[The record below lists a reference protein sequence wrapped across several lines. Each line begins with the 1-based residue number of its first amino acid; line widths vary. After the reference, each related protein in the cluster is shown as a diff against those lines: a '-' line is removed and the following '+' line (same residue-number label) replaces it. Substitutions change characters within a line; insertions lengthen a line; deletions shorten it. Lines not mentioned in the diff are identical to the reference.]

1 MVNKVKVMVIDDTI
15 TYRQILSHV
24 LGSFSNV
31 EVVGTANSGKTGLM
45 KIPSL
50 KPDLI
55 FLDIMMP
62 DMDGVE
68 TLRQIK
74 PEYPEIQV
82 VMISAFDMNNAKAT
96 LSSLESGALD
106 FIGKPI
112 TDSVDESIEQ
122 LKRAIRPI
130 IEIVEVQKQKARKT
144 DEKET
149 DLPKIKPAIITDKI
163 PIRLAKIRENKVG
176 KLDVVLIGIST
187 GGPNALFDLIK
198 SLDGKIECPIMVV
211 QHMPPLFTQ
220 SLAERLDAINQT
232 TVCEAIDGQVLENG
246 TFYIA
251 PGGKHM
257 VLRKGSSNK
266 LFVGITDDPPI
277 NHCKPAVDVL
287 FLSVAQ
293 QKNIH
298 PLTIIMTGMGRDGT
312 QGVVELKKNG
322 TYCLIQDEESSVV
335 WGMPGSVYEADCADE
350 ILPLNQIGQ
359 RIIQLSAS

>member
-1 MVNKVKVMVIDDTI
+1 MVIDDTI

-112 TDSVDESIEQ
+112 TDSVDESINQ
-122 LKRAIRPI
+122 LKQAIKPI
-130 IEIVEVQKQKARKT
+130 ISFIQDQKQKKSKT
-144 DEKET
+144 EAKET
-149 DLPKIKPAIITDKI
+149 TLLKIKPTIIEDRVPVR
-163 PIRLAKIRENKVG
+163 PIKPRENKIE
-176 KLDVVLIGIST
+176 KIDVVLIGIST
-187 GGPNALFDLIK
+187 GGPNALFELIK
-198 SLDGKIECPIMVV
+198 SLGSKIGCPVMVV
-211 QHMPPLFTQ
+211 QHMPPIFTR
-220 SLAERLDAINQT
+220 SLAERLDGINQT
-232 TVCEAIDGQVLENG
+232 VVCEAIDGQELENG
-246 TFYIA
+246 TIYIA

-257 VLRKGSSNK
+257 VLRTGDRNK
-266 LFVGITDDPPI
+266 LIAGITDAPPV

-293 QKNIH
+293 QKRIH
-298 PLTIIMTGMGRDGT
+298 PLSIIMTGMGRDGT
-312 QGVVELKKNG
+312 EGVLELKKNG
-322 TYCLIQDEESSVV
+322 AHCLIQDEKSSVV

-350 ILPLNQIGQ
+350 ILPLSQIGP
-359 RIIQLSAS
+359 RIIQLSAK